1 MGETETAEPSAA
13 PEYSSEEQVDAVLPS
28 EPEEKVVGTEPPSE
42 GGDKAPSE
50 PDQKEIDLAEKFNQV
65 TAREKELRDGEESI
79 KRERETH
86 TTAASKLEVANKII
100 QDFKDNPLEGLKAM
114 GIDFKD
120 VAEMVLNEDKPTP
133 DQRVRKLE
141 DQLRQRDIDAKEKT
155 EADAQAKTE
164 ADKKYADSEQA
175 RYIAE
180 AEESIKKEID
190 GNEDKYEFIR
200 SQGAYDLVFEVASKV
215 YAETKKLITWEEA
228 AVKVEEYLWEEHGKL
243 AGTKKF
249 KDKYQEVPAKIS
261 FDDERDIEANYYGR
275 KHIEELY
282 GRSLNNQMASESSK
296 APEKSDYRT
305 DEESKEYL
313 AEKLRKMM
321 EA

>member
-1 MGETETAEPSAA
+1 MPEEESAA

-28 EPEEKVVGTEPPSE
+28 EPEENVVGTEPPSE
-42 GGDKAPSE
+42 GGEKETPA

-65 TAREKELRDGEESI
+65 TAREKELRDGEDSI

-86 TTAASKLEVANKII
+86 STATSELEAARKII
-100 QDFKDNPLEGLKAM
+100 QDFKDNPLEGLKSM

-141 DQLRQRDIDAKEKT
+141 DQIRQRDIDAEEKT
-155 EADAQAKTE
+155 KAEAEAKTE
-164 ADKKYADSEQA
+164 AEQKYAASEQA

-190 GNEDKYEFIR
+190 GNDDKYEFIK
-200 SQGAYDLVFEVASKV
+200 SQGAYDLVFEVVSQV
-215 YAETKKLITWEEA
+215 YQETKKILTWEEA
-228 AVKVEEYLWEEHGKL
+228 AVRVEDHLWEEHGKL
-243 AGTKKF
+243 TKTKRF
-249 KDKYQEVPAKIS
+249 RDKYQEVPTKVS
-261 FDDERDIEANYYGR
+261 FDDERDIEANFYGR

-313 AEKLRKMM
+313 ANKLRKMM